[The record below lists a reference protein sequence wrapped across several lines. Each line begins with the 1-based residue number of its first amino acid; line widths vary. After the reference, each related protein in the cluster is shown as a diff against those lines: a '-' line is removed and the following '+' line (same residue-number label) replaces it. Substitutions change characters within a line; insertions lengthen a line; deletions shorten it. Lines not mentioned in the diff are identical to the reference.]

1 MPPPPLSYTWS
12 LKKMPLLDRA
22 LASQYRPMGGEWY
35 LEKRGSRKILAG
47 SRNLG
52 SVNDKSRSRVFAWF
66 VFTFFE
72 SRNFLPKS
80 LGLGFLTRISASR
93 RVSDFTIRHPYY
105 REYASPGTK
114 GGRKWV
120 LRGHVQR
127 EKYEFARCVSGNSKV
142 MHIQYRMTSQIN
154 QLSTLLVYCSA
165 NEAHMFFFKLHQIVT
180 TKISVT

>member
-1 MPPPPLSYTWS
+1 MIKLYKAFILPHLEYCSPLFVGIGKGQRNCLEDVNCYILRTLIGHNKSMSYDE
-12 LKKMPLLDRA
+12 LLTTR
-22 LASQYRPMGGEWY
+22 GGEWY

-52 SVNDKSRSRVFAWF
+52 SVFDKSRSLVFAWF

-105 REYASPGTK
+105 G
-114 GGRKWV
+114 
-120 LRGHVQR
+120 
-127 EKYEFARCVSGNSKV
+127 
-142 MHIQYRMTSQIN
+142 
-154 QLSTLLVYCSA
+154 
-165 NEAHMFFFKLHQIVT
+165 
-180 TKISVT
+180 